1 VNIQIKNRWNL
12 EVIFECEADSMRLAV
27 ELAVSKK
34 INLGG
39 SNLRYSNLGGS
50 DLRGSNLSGS
60 DLRYSDLS
68 GSDLRGSDLSG
79 SNLSGSDLRYSDL
92 SGSKYGDYAITITP
106 LQILGL
112 YWDVLI
118 LDTAIK
124 IGCQMH
130 SIDEWDKFDDSTIKG
145 MANNALPFW
154 AEHKGLI
161 ISAARLHAAKVSK

>member
-1 VNIQIKNRWNL
+1 MNIQIKNRWNL

-50 DLRGSNLSGS
+50 DLR
-60 DLRYSDLS
+60 
-68 GSDLRGSDLSG
+68 G